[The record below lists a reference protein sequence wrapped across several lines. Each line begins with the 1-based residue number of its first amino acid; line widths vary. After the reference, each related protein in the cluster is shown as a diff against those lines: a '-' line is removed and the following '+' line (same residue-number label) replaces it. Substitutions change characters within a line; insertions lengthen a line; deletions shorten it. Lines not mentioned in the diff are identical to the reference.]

1 MTSTKRSLILL
12 IFALIL
18 ASLAAA
24 CASAQ
29 TGALSTEGSTGAA
42 SADPT
47 LQANSA
53 VDEFGEQMGEDDPII
68 LAEEIIILLL
78 FIATVVGIIARQL
91 RVPYTVGLVVMGL
104 VLTLVPEVNVDIPPN
119 LILSLLVPPL
129 IFEAA
134 FHLNLND
141 LRRNLAPILA
151 LAVPGVV
158 LTMLMVGALV
168 SWGTGI
174 PISYA
179 LVFGAL
185 VAAIDPVAVIALFR
199 RVGAP
204 KRLQILLEGESLLND
219 GTAIVLFG
227 LVTTLALGQTQFHL
241 ITTMVNFLRIAG
253 GGLLVG
259 FILGTL
265 ISQAITRIDD
275 YLIETTLTTI
285 LAFGSYLIAEEIF
298 QVSGVLAVVVAGL
311 VNGNIGPRGMSPTTR
326 IVVFNLWEYFGFLAN
341 SFIFLIIGLQIDL
354 PKMLAFWPRIGVAIL
369 AVLAA
374 RSVAVYG
381 LAWIGKDIPFK
392 WQHAWNWGG
401 MRGAISL
408 ALALSLPAALGPA
421 RGELQVMAFGVVVF
435 TLLVQGFTMGPL
447 VKSLRLT
454 ERSPMQAEYER
465 RHARAFAVRSAYD
478 HLARMRREGL
488 LSDHSWE
495 VLSPILQQHSLALVE
510 AVKEIMKA
518 DPSVEAEEMDTAR
531 RESLRA
537 QRSALSG
544 LLKDGVIM
552 EETYSQLVSEVDAAL
567 ARKGTNW
574 PDLIRSNT
582 ERRLPVNRLMAAVI
596 QEQDFENAASSMT
609 KLGLSVT
616 HLPTVGG
623 FLGHRNI
630 TLLIGLAEGQEEAAV
645 NALNKSCKRRV
656 EYVASPLE
664 STPLPFP
671 APMPVTVGG
680 ATIFTFEVDE
690 YVEI

>member
-1 MTSTKRSLILL
+1 MNGARRILILL
-12 IFALIL
+12 LISLTLAGLATGCVSIGESPGITPTAL
-18 ASLAAA
+18 A
-24 CASAQ
+24 
-29 TGALSTEGSTGAA
+29 TES
-42 SADPT
+42 
-47 LQANSA
+47 NSA
-53 VDEFGEQMGEDDPII
+53 IDEFGEQMGEDDPII

-104 VLTLVPEVNVDIPPN
+104 VLTLLPEVNVEIPPN

-134 FHLNLND
+134 FHLNLSD

-158 LTMLMVGALV
+158 LTMLLVGQFV

-174 PISYA
+174 PITYA

-185 VAAIDPVAVIALFR
+185 VAAIDPVAIIALFR

-204 KRLQILLEGESLLND
+204 KRLQVLLEGESLFND

-227 LVTTLALGQTQFHL
+227 LVTSLALGQTQFNL
-241 ITTMVNFLRIAG
+241 LSTLWNFLLISG

-259 FILGTL
+259 YILGTL

-285 LAFGSYLIAEEIF
+285 LAFGSYLVAEEIF
-298 QVSGVLAVVVAGL
+298 HVSGVLAVVAAGL

-374 RSVAVYG
+374 RAVAVYG
-381 LAWIGKDIPFK
+381 LAWIGRDIPFK

-408 ALALSLPAALGPA
+408 ALALSLPAALGPVRA
-421 RGELQVMAFGVVVF
+421 EIQVMAFGVVVF

-447 VKSLRLT
+447 VKSLNLT
-454 ERSPMQAEYER
+454 ERNPMQAEYER
-465 RHARAFAVRSAYD
+465 RHARAVAVRSAYD

-488 LSDHSWE
+488 LSDHTWE
-495 VLSPILQQHSLALVE
+495 VLSPILQRHNQALLE

-518 DPSVEAEEMDTAR
+518 DPSVEAEELDTAR

-537 QRSALSG
+537 QRSTLSG
-544 LLKDGVIM
+544 LLKDGVIT
-552 EETYSQLVSEVDAAL
+552 EDTYAQLVSEVDAAL
-567 ARKGTNW
+567 ARQDVSW
-574 PDLIRSNT
+574 PDLIRDKT
-582 ERRLPVNRLMAAVI
+582 EYHRPVTRLMAAVI
-596 QEQDFENAASSMT
+596 QEQDYENAVSSMT

-616 HLPTVGG
+616 HLPTAGG

-645 NALNKSCKRRV
+645 NALNHSCKRRV

-680 ATIFTFEVDE
+680 ATIFTFEVEE
-690 YVEI
+690 YLEI

>member
-1 MTSTKRSLILL
+1 MTTTKRPLLLLL
-12 IFALIL
+12 IASMLVTL
-18 ASLAAA
+18 ATA
-24 CASAQ
+24 CAPLR
-29 TGALSTEGSTGAA
+29 TGSISTEEVAVTLTVEPASQENAA
-42 SADPT
+42 IE
-47 LQANSA
+47 
-53 VDEFGEQMGEDDPII
+53 EFGEQVGENDRII

-78 FIATVVGIIARQL
+78 LIATVVGIIARQL
-91 RVPYTVGLVVMGL
+91 RVPYTVGLVAMGL
-104 VLTLVPEVNVDIPPN
+104 VLTLLPEVNVNIPPN
-119 LILSLLVPPL
+119 LILGLLVPPL
-129 IFEAA
+129 VFEAA

-141 LRRNLAPILA
+141 LRRNLEPILA

-158 LTMLMVGALV
+158 LTMVLVGTLV
-168 SWGTGI
+168 SWGTAI
-174 PISYA
+174 PISYT

-204 KRLQILLEGESLLND
+204 KRLQILLEGESLFND

-227 LVTTLALGQTQFHL
+227 LVTAMAVGETQFHL
-241 ITTMVNFLRIAG
+241 VSTLFAFLRISV
-253 GGLLVG
+253 GGLLIG

-265 ISQAITRIDD
+265 ISQAIYRIDD

-298 QVSGVLAVVVAGL
+298 QVSGVLAVVAAGL

-354 PKMLAFWPRIGVAIL
+354 PKMLAFWPRIGVAIV

-374 RSVAVYG
+374 RAVAVYG

-392 WQHAWNWGG
+392 WQHVWNWGG

-421 RGELQVMAFGVVVF
+421 RAELQVMAFGVVVF

-447 VKSLRLT
+447 VKSLKLT

-465 RHARAFAVRSAYD
+465 RHARAVAVRSAYD

-488 LSDHSWE
+488 LSDHTWE
-495 VLSPILQQHSLALVE
+495 ILSPILQEHNQALVE

-544 LLKDGVIM
+544 LLKDGVIT

-567 ARKGTNW
+567 ARQGTSW
-574 PDLIRSNT
+574 PDLIRNRSKQP
-582 ERRLPVNRLMAAVI
+582 RPVTRLMAAVI
-596 QEQDFENAASSMT
+596 QEQDFENAVSSLT

-616 HLPTVGG
+616 NLPTSGG
-623 FLGHRNI
+623 FLARRNV
-630 TLLIGLAEGQEEAAV
+630 TLLVGLAEGQEEAAV
-645 NALNKSCKRRV
+645 DALNKSCKRRV
-656 EYVASPLE
+656 EYVATPFE

>member
-1 MTSTKRSLILL
+1 MNGARRILILL
-12 IFALIL
+12 LISLTL
-18 ASLAAA
+18 AGLSTG
-24 CASAQ
+24 CASIGESPGI
-29 TGALSTEGSTGAA
+29 TPTALATES
-42 SADPT
+42 
-47 LQANSA
+47 NSA
-53 VDEFGEQMGEDDPII
+53 IDEFGEQMGEDDPII

-104 VLTLVPEVNVDIPPN
+104 VLTLLPEVNVEIPPN

-134 FHLNLND
+134 FHLNLSD

-158 LTMLMVGALV
+158 LTMLLVGQFV

-174 PISYA
+174 PITYA

-185 VAAIDPVAVIALFR
+185 VAAIDPVAIIALFR

-204 KRLQILLEGESLLND
+204 KRLQVLLEGESLFND

-227 LVTTLALGQTQFHL
+227 LVTSLALGQTQFNL
-241 ITTMVNFLRIAG
+241 LSTLWNFLLISG

-259 FILGTL
+259 YILGTL

-285 LAFGSYLIAEEIF
+285 LAFGSYLVAEEIF
-298 QVSGVLAVVVAGL
+298 HVSGVLAVVAAGL

-374 RSVAVYG
+374 RAVAVYG
-381 LAWIGKDIPFK
+381 LAWIGRDIPFK

-408 ALALSLPAALGPA
+408 ALALSLPAALGPVRA
-421 RGELQVMAFGVVVF
+421 EIQVMAFGVVVF

-447 VKSLRLT
+447 VKSLNLT
-454 ERSPMQAEYER
+454 ERNPMQAEYER
-465 RHARAFAVRSAYD
+465 RHARAVAVRSAYD

-488 LSDHSWE
+488 LSDHTWE
-495 VLSPILQQHSLALVE
+495 VLSPILQRHNQALLE

-518 DPSVEAEEMDTAR
+518 DPSVEAEELDTAR

-537 QRSALSG
+537 QRSTLSG
-544 LLKDGVIM
+544 LLKDGVIT
-552 EETYSQLVSEVDAAL
+552 EDTYAQLVSEVDAAL
-567 ARKGTNW
+567 ARQDVSW
-574 PDLIRSNT
+574 PDLIRDKT
-582 ERRLPVNRLMAAVI
+582 EYHRPVTRLMAAVI
-596 QEQDFENAASSMT
+596 QEQDYENAVSSMT

-616 HLPTVGG
+616 HLPTAGG

-645 NALNKSCKRRV
+645 NALNHSCKRRV

-680 ATIFTFEVDE
+680 ATIFTFEVEE
-690 YVEI
+690 YLEI

>member
-1 MTSTKRSLILL
+1 MNGARRILILL
-12 IFALIL
+12 LISLTLAGLATGCVSIGESPGITPTAL
-18 ASLAAA
+18 A
-24 CASAQ
+24 
-29 TGALSTEGSTGAA
+29 TES
-42 SADPT
+42 
-47 LQANSA
+47 NSA
-53 VDEFGEQMGEDDPII
+53 IDEFGEQMGEDDPII

-104 VLTLVPEVNVDIPPN
+104 VLTLLPEVNVEIPPN

-134 FHLNLND
+134 FHLNLSD

-158 LTMLMVGALV
+158 LTMLLVGQFV

-174 PISYA
+174 PITYA

-185 VAAIDPVAVIALFR
+185 VAAIDPVAIIALFR

-204 KRLQILLEGESLLND
+204 KRLQVLLEGESLFND

-227 LVTTLALGQTQFHL
+227 LVTSLALGQTQFNL
-241 ITTMVNFLRIAG
+241 LSTLWNFLLISG

-259 FILGTL
+259 YILGTL

-285 LAFGSYLIAEEIF
+285 LAFGSYLVAEEIF
-298 QVSGVLAVVVAGL
+298 HVSGVLAVVAAGL

-374 RSVAVYG
+374 RAVAVYG
-381 LAWIGKDIPFK
+381 LAWIGRDIPFK

-408 ALALSLPAALGPA
+408 ALALSLPAALGPVRA
-421 RGELQVMAFGVVVF
+421 EIQVMAFGVVVF

-447 VKSLRLT
+447 VKSLNLT
-454 ERSPMQAEYER
+454 ERNPMQAEYER
-465 RHARAFAVRSAYD
+465 RHARAVAVRSAYD

-488 LSDHSWE
+488 LSDHTWE
-495 VLSPILQQHSLALVE
+495 VLSPILQRHNQALLE

-518 DPSVEAEEMDTAR
+518 DPSVEAEELDTAR

-537 QRSALSG
+537 QRSTLSG
-544 LLKDGVIM
+544 LLKDGVIT
-552 EETYSQLVSEVDAAL
+552 EDTYAQLVSEVDAAL
-567 ARKGTNW
+567 ARQDVSW
-574 PDLIRSNT
+574 PDLIRDKT
-582 ERRLPVNRLMAAVI
+582 EYHRPVTRLMAAVI
-596 QEQDFENAASSMT
+596 QEQDYENAVSSMT

-616 HLPTVGG
+616 HLPTAGG

-645 NALNKSCKRRV
+645 NALNHSCKRRV
-656 EYVASPLE
+656 EYVATPLE

-680 ATIFTFEVDE
+680 ATIFTFEVEE
-690 YVEI
+690 YLEI